1 MKLLEN
7 NLNIDLNIEK
17 QNGKEAFGRLNK
29 AVDEKLFEIKIELG
43 KEKNIREETED
54 TQIQEFTKEITLLQD
69 AVENETQSREIGYD
83 KLLKKIKE
91 ELGRMFENVEVQG
104 KFRDETHKYI
114 TLGID
119 EMDSKMRAEIIRE
132 KKEREVTEETL
143 IKLLEETCSR
153 VEIGLSHNLYS
164 S

>member
-1 MKLLEN
+1 M
-7 NLNIDLNIEK
+7 
-17 QNGKEAFGRLNK
+17 
-29 AVDEKLFEIKIELG
+29 
-43 KEKNIREETED
+43 
-54 TQIQEFTKEITLLQD
+54 
-69 AVENETQSREIGYD
+69 ENETQSREIGYD